1 MKKRIVSLPMVL
13 ALCLTLLP
21 TSAFLRQRA
30 AVRPLAQ
37 AVCVRTTRYMMIPVG
52 TWRRSRKAPA
62 PTNTGQ
68 SAIPRSQAASIHI
81 RKIVI
86 QYWMTAFRTMRRHP
100 LMTSQ
105 LGIQRPLMM
114 SQLRIQRPLMM
125 NQLRIQRPLMMNQL
139 GIQRPLKLR
148 SLPSAA
154 INAARKAAVLSRNW
168 PAGTNTMT
176 SAGMYRLWKVSPA
189 PISVP
194 CAV

>member
-13 ALCLTLLP
+13 ALCLTLLQL
-21 TSAFLRQRA
+21 LRQRA
-30 AVRPLAQ
+30 TVRPLAQ
-37 AVCVRTTRYMMIPVG
+37 AVCVRTTWYMMIPVG
-52 TWRRSRKAPA
+52 MWRRSRKAPA

-114 SQLRIQRPLMM
+114 
-125 NQLRIQRPLMMNQL
+125 NQL

-168 PAGTNTMT
+168 PAGTNTMM